1 MPKLDTLN
9 EPMSKLPS
17 HEIYYIRHPFFEQY
31 PYFRHIVAI
40 SFILL
45 IGYGVFYLGTNYLRV
60 SIDNAYI
67 AAIAF
72 IGSLSA
78 GYLGYLAINIK
89 RGS

>member
-1 MPKLDTLN
+1 
-9 EPMSKLPS
+9 MSKLPS